1 MIRILKLF
9 LLLLILLGFSCR
21 CSADTLTINNVAE
34 LHQSFTL
41 EPYLSVFEDTERT
54 LNAGEV
60 INKPLAWEPLFSLH
74 QHDPTSVYWLKMDLK
89 NGIGQKELE
98 SVLSFTQLTFVDL
111 YVFENNQLIDRRYAG
126 GFRKKSQILTDDTR
140 FSFSVNFQPGKIYTL
155 LLKVHHTKHYHP
167 RFDFTLQEKNVFL
180 KMNGQRMM
188 QDMWML
194 GAVSIFFLY
203 ILLSWVVTRYRPYIW
218 LLLFITG
225 IGLYALT
232 VSGYLVD
239 WFFSENP
246 QTGWML
252 NIHFTHMG
260 LFGVYMLILDFWQLK
275 IKSLFLYRW
284 CLLVLTGV
292 GFVSMI
298 SFCLD
303 YFASNYNLMNNINLV
318 SFIFPLS
325 FISYTIPT
333 CWRSLNRAQR
343 YLAYGIILFVIS
355 AIAVTLSSA
364 LLHEKALQFSPYIVN
379 FTMVGI
385 VVLFSTGLKE
395 ELRQAEIDKQAAL
408 NELSLLQQN
417 QNIVLEQKVEVRTSE
432 LIHSYKELQVQKNI
446 LGERNQKI
454 EILINELHHRVKNNL
469 QLLYSFMSLQLP
481 GVKDQAAQDILHNNI
496 TRIKAMM
503 LVNNRLSG
511 LSDGSQTDIPA
522 FTEELIKSVQNVYDP
537 RKKVQIELSIDDH
550 SHFNG
555 KQTLSYGLILTELL
569 TNSFKHAFSDHQ
581 DPRICIS
588 MHSSAKQQSELIY
601 KDNGPGIPHTATNQ
615 SSSMGLSLIKDLS
628 RQMQASLLV
637 KYEHG
642 LTYIFTFK

>member
-1 MIRILKLF
+1 
-9 LLLLILLGFSCR
+9 
-21 CSADTLTINNVAE
+21 
-34 LHQSFTL
+34 
-41 EPYLSVFEDTERT
+41 
-54 LNAGEV
+54 
-60 INKPLAWEPLFSLH
+60 
-74 QHDPTSVYWLKMDLK
+74 
-89 NGIGQKELE
+89 
-98 SVLSFTQLTFVDL
+98 
-111 YVFENNQLIDRRYAG
+111 
-126 GFRKKSQILTDDTR
+126 
-140 FSFSVNFQPGKIYTL
+140 
-155 LLKVHHTKHYHP
+155 
-167 RFDFTLQEKNVFL
+167 EKNVFL